1 MSASTEWEQS
11 LAGRHIRQREMMDN
25 VIPVIPGLK
34 RSGFGVATHDKFRGV
49 LVTELE
55 GKK

>member
-1 MSASTEWEQS
+1 
-11 LAGRHIRQREMMDN
+11 MMDN